1 MQRQGYLCFYY
12 RWQDAGHHPS
22 GGVAGAAVRYM
33 YMASVPQNMQRYCPG
48 CKPIRDKEM
57 LALYIWNRQRPKTV
71 FRKSNG
77 KKDRLKKST
86 QYTKQWKIENTE
98 HLKEYQFGW
107 KAKNKD
113 SEKAKRILRNSKK
126 TPEQRAEDNRKDR
139 EYRPEKKKAYQSPRE
154 HTGGAGMTF
163 YCKGECHTVRS
174 YGYTSNICKCVSYCA
189 SY

>member
-1 MQRQGYLCFYY
+1 MIQHAPVQYYAYQKGALKLFNHNGTMQCNGRATFVFTTGG
-12 RWQDAGHHPS
+12 RMQDIIPRRCCWCGS
-22 GGVAGAAVRYM
+22 RYM

-86 QYTKQWKIENTE
+86 QYTKQWKIENKE

-113 SEKAKRILRNSKK
+113 SEKNKRILRNSKK

-139 EYRPEKKKAYQSPRE
+139 EYRQKKRRHDRALESIQV
-154 HTGGAGMTF
+154 AQ
-163 YCKGECHTVRS
+163 
-174 YGYTSNICKCVSYCA
+174 A
-189 SY
+189 